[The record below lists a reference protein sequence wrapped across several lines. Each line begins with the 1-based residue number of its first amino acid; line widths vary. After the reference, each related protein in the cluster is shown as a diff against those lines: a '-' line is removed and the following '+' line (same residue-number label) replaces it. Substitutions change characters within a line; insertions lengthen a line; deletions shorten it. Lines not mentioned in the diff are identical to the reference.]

1 MKQTT
6 IGVIGCGVIAQVY
19 AANIHRFYQKLQLA
33 ACTDMA
39 MEKAQAFAEKF
50 DIPKVCTTEELLQDP
65 GIDIILNLTIP
76 AVHYEINKAAILCG
90 KHVFCEKPLSLRMAD
105 AKELVLLA
113 EQNHV
118 MLGCAP
124 DTFLGAAL
132 QTCRRLIDEGW
143 IGTPIAATANMM
155 NHGTETWHPA
165 PDFYYKAGGGPMWDM
180 GPYYVTALVSLFGPV
195 AQTCCFSRKGTP
207 EREIYSL
214 PRRGE
219 QIPVEIETHYS
230 GVLRFQN
237 GVIANMNMSFDAW
250 LSNLPKLEIYG
261 TDGTL
266 IIPDPNHFSGEVKL
280 LRKEGLIDEIDGLSN
295 KEATGRLSRPE
306 MWEKF
311 KVMPSLYRQPDKNMR
326 GIGLLDMAFAIENR
340 RKNRASAALA
350 CHVTEVLESMNG
362 NGGITE
368 LTTSCER
375 PAPLPIGQDVGALD

>member
-19 AANIHRFYQKLQLA
+19 AANIRRFYQKLQLA

-39 MEKAQAFAEKF
+39 MDKAQAFAEKF

-76 AVHYEINKAAILCG
+76 AVHYEINKAAILHG
-90 KHVFCEKPLSLRMAD
+90 KHVFCEKPLSLRTAD

-180 GPYYVTALVSLFGPV
+180 GPYYVTALVSLFGP
-195 AQTCCFSRKGTP
+195 ATQTCCFSRKGML

-219 QIPVEIETHYS
+219 RIPVEIETHYS

-250 LSNLPKLEIYG
+250 LSNLPKLEVYG

-311 KVMPSLYRQPDKNMR
+311 KEMPSLYRQPDKNMR

-362 NGGITE
+362 NGGVTE

-375 PAPLPIGQDVGALD
+375 PAPLPIGQDVGVLD